1 MSTTTIQ
8 QRRGI
13 TRSIVTAVLGMAI
26 AIPFTLI
33 HSVLPFAVLLITF
46 GIVMWLRKPLRLPK
60 DPTAYLI
67 GCLVALVLLLPMV
80 SAAKLAEQGFKDGP
94 FYGENYTNGVMGLE
108 AHHRTDYRQGELMIY
123 NRQRNSA
130 PVLTYEV
137 DGDIRWARELDV
149 RDHPKYADHF
159 MGEIENLTVSP
170 GILRD
175 RLNFTGN
182 WDFGK
187 EPGRA
192 YLWKWGG
199 FHRFYLSW

>member
-1 MSTTTIQ
+1 MQ
-8 QRRGI
+8 QRRG
-13 TRSIVTAVLGMAI
+13 TTLSIVTAVLGLAI
-26 AIPFTLI
+26 ALPFTLI
-33 HSVLPFAVLLITF
+33 HSVLPFTVLLVVF
-46 GIVMWLRKPLRLPK
+46 GIFMLFRKRLQLPH
-60 DPTAYLI
+60 PTAYLT
-67 GCLVALVLLLPMV
+67 GCLVALVLMLPIV
-80 SAAKLAEQGFKDGP
+80 SAAKLVEQGFNDGP
-94 FYGENYTNGVMGLE
+94 FYGENYTNGVTGLD
-108 AHHRTDYRQGELMIY
+108 AHHRTDYRQGELLIY
-123 NRQRNSA
+123 NRQTNSA

-137 DGDIRWARELDV
+137 DGEILWARELDV

-159 MGEIENLTVSP
+159 LVEIENLTVAP

-175 RLNFTGN
+175 RVNFTGT